1 MKNIAKT
8 AALAW
13 RYLWSRPL
21 AAALNLLLL
30 TLGLAAIT
38 LVLLVST
45 QLDQAFERDL
55 DGIDLVVGAK
65 GSPLQLI
72 LAGVFHIDVPTGNIP
87 LQEVQDLQ
95 SNPLVSQVIPLSLG
109 DSYQGFRI
117 VGTTPDYPAHYRAEL
132 AQGALW
138 QQPMDAVLG
147 ATVARSVVQPGRE
160 GEPLVGATFVGTH
173 GLGAGGHAHG
183 DHPYRVSGV
192 LAPCGCV
199 LDRLILTSTE
209 SVWLVHETA
218 TADDP
223 EDLEILK
230 QEREVTVAL
239 VRYRTPLAAVSL
251 PRAINA
257 NTSMQ
262 AAAPAIE
269 VTRLLRLLGVGAD
282 VLRAFGGVLLAVA
295 ALSVFIALWNAVRE
309 RRFDLAML
317 RMLGAPRAAWP
328 GWCCARHCGWR
339 PWPAPWACCWATAWR
354 TRWAGRCRRRGCC
367 RSPGPCGCPKRPG
380 CPCWR
385 AWWLRWRPCCRPCR
399 LTAPMW
405 PTCWCSLD
413 RYVFCCPLISPE
425 RNHHEKTVDGFV
437 PGPLA
442 ADQRCSLGPGPL

>member
-45 QLDQAFERDL
+45 QLDRAFERDL
-55 DGIDLVVGAK
+55 EGIDLVVGAK

-87 LQEVQDLQ
+87 LQEVQALQ
-95 SNPLVSQVIPLSLG
+95 QNPLVAQVVPLSLG
-109 DSYQGFRI
+109 DSYQGYRI
-117 VGTTPDYPAHYRAEL
+117 VGTTPDYVAHYRATL
-132 AQGALW
+132 AEGALW

-147 ATVARSVVQPGRE
+147 ASAARGIVKQGHA
-160 GEPLVGATFVGTH
+160 GKPLVGATFIGSH
-173 GLGAGGHAHG
+173 GLGGGGHAHG

-209 SVWLVHETA
+209 SVWQVHEAA

-317 RMLGAPRAAWP
+317 RMLGAPP
-328 GWCCARHCGWR
+328 GRV
-339 PWPAPWACCWATAWR
+339 
-354 TRWAGRCRRRGCC
+354 AGLVLCEAL
-367 RSPGPCGCPKRPG
+367 
-380 CPCWR
+380 W
-385 AWWLRWRPCCRPCR
+385 
-399 LTAPMW
+399 
-405 PTCWCSLD
+405 
-413 RYVFCCPLISPE
+413 
-425 RNHHEKTVDGFV
+425 
-437 PGPLA
+437 LA
-442 ADQRCSLGPGPL
+442 ALACALGLLLGHGLAHALGWALQAQGLLPVTGAVWLPQEAGVPLLAGLVAALAALLPAMQAYRTDVADLLVQP

>member
-45 QLDQAFERDL
+45 QLDRAFERDL
-55 DGIDLVVGAK
+55 EGIDLVVGAK

-87 LQEVQDLQ
+87 LQEVQALKQ
-95 SNPLVSQVIPLSLG
+95 NPLVAQVVPLSLG
-109 DSYQGFRI
+109 DSYQGYRI
-117 VGTTPDYPAHYRAEL
+117 VGTTPDYVAHYRATL
-132 AQGALW
+132 AEGALW

-147 ATVARSVVQPGRE
+147 ASAARGIVKQGHA
-160 GEPLVGATFVGTH
+160 GQPLVGATFIGSH
-173 GLGAGGHAHG
+173 GLGGGGHAHG

-209 SVWLVHETA
+209 SVWQVHEAA

-317 RMLGAPRAAWP
+317 RMLGAPP
-328 GWCCARHCGWR
+328 GRV
-339 PWPAPWACCWATAWR
+339 
-354 TRWAGRCRRRGCC
+354 AGLVLCEAL
-367 RSPGPCGCPKRPG
+367 
-380 CPCWR
+380 W
-385 AWWLRWRPCCRPCR
+385 
-399 LTAPMW
+399 
-405 PTCWCSLD
+405 
-413 RYVFCCPLISPE
+413 
-425 RNHHEKTVDGFV
+425 
-437 PGPLA
+437 LA
-442 ADQRCSLGPGPL
+442 ALACALGLLLGHGLAHALGWALQAQGLLPVTGAVWLPQEAGVPLLAGLVAALAALLPAMQAYRTDVADLLVQP

>member
-30 TLGLAAIT
+30 ALGLAAIT

-45 QLDQAFERDL
+45 QLDRAFERDL
-55 DGIDLVVGAK
+55 EGIDLVVGAK

-87 LQEVQDLQ
+87 LQEVQALQ
-95 SNPLVSQVIPLSLG
+95 QNPLVAQVVPLSLG
-109 DSYQGFRI
+109 DSYRGYRI
-117 VGTTPDYPAHYRAEL
+117 VGTTPDYVAHYRATL
-132 AQGALW
+132 AEGALW

-147 ATVARSVVQPGRE
+147 ASAARGIVKQGHA
-160 GEPLVGATFVGTH
+160 GQPLVGATFIGSH
-173 GLGAGGHAHG
+173 GLGGGGHAHG

-209 SVWLVHETA
+209 SVWQVHEAA

-317 RMLGAPRAAWP
+317 RMLGAPP
-328 GWCCARHCGWR
+328 GRV
-339 PWPAPWACCWATAWR
+339 
-354 TRWAGRCRRRGCC
+354 AGLVLCEAL
-367 RSPGPCGCPKRPG
+367 
-380 CPCWR
+380 W
-385 AWWLRWRPCCRPCR
+385 
-399 LTAPMW
+399 
-405 PTCWCSLD
+405 
-413 RYVFCCPLISPE
+413 
-425 RNHHEKTVDGFV
+425 
-437 PGPLA
+437 LA
-442 ADQRCSLGPGPL
+442 ALACALGLLLGHGLAHALGWALQAQGLLPVTGAVWLPQEAGVPLLAGLVAALAALLPAMQAYRTDVADLLVQP